1 MDILDPRTPV
11 KNAIF
16 IYILVT
22 MFLLHHRPSI
32 IFTHQ
37 GRCQSF
43 GLCKKQNDNKNILTL
58 VMILTSS
65 ISYFLFLVIN
75 IMHR

>member
-1 MDILDPRTPV
+1 MDILDPSTPV

-16 IYILVT
+16 IYMLVT
-22 MFLLHHRPSI
+22 MFLLHHKPSF

-43 GLCKKQNDNKNILTL
+43 GMCKRQKDNKNILTL
-58 VMILTSS
+58 IMILTST
-65 ISYFLFLVIN
+65 ISYFLFLIIN
-75 IMHR
+75 IMHT